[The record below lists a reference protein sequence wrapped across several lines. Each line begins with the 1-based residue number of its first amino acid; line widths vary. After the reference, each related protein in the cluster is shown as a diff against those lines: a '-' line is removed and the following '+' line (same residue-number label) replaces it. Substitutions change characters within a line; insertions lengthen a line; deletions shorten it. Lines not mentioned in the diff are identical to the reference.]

1 MFLKEKSFLE
11 GFFDFVKNFCVV
23 AVAGGLVMLA
33 APNGR
38 LQRHVKFIISLC
50 MVCALLSALVSAPAE
65 IEKYLSEIEIEVEE
79 SVSAGGEDAR
89 LAVAKTAKSNME
101 AELCRLLCSRYGLAA
116 RDVYVVVTLDTRDLS
131 AVEISGVTAFI
142 AGADKCEGA
151 KEYLAELFM
160 SGTEIIIMEKG

>member
-1 MFLKEKSFLE
+1 MEK
-11 GFFDFVKNFCVV
+11 FFDFVKNFCVI

-38 LQRHVKFIISLC
+38 LQPHVKLIISLC

-65 IEKYLSEIEIEVEE
+65 IEKYLSQIEIEVEE
-79 SVSAGGEDAR
+79 SASLGGEDAR

-101 AELCRLLCSRYGLAA
+101 EELCRLLCSRYDLAA

-131 AVEISGVTAFI
+131 AVEIIGVTAFI
-142 AGADKCEGA
+142 AGADACEGA
-151 KEYLAELFM
+151 REYLSELFM
-160 SGTEIIIMEKG
+160 GGTEIIIMEKG